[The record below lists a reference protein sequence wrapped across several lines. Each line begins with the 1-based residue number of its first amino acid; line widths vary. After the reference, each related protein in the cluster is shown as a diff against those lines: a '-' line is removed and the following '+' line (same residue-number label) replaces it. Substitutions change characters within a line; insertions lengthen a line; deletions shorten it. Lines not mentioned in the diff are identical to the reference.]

1 MVGSQAMRYF
11 DLTGRKCLDT
21 DYICTYHEY
30 SDDVER
36 SKNKGTFVCS
46 YQESKEYFV
55 LKTTGGIFEYE
66 ITDFSDSGRQLHDII
81 LEKSLHSGIA
91 AKPCV
96 LLSLKE
102 SHKYKKN
109 SPHFYKTM
117 SDIRALRAYGVIEPD
132 YLKQWRVFREAETY
146 RYSHPVLE
154 QKKDDFFKTDGVDYV
169 YDHDS
174 IHRSVAVEAVPAYT
188 KYMKDGAEV
197 NCDKQKFLS
206 LPEHIKIYGV
216 YEEACVLAIERS
228 LAPIPLAMTPEQA
241 FKYALMKVC
250 TSITS
255 GWFREYAWE
264 NHDKVLEFAQ
274 STEFSFWGR
283 FNSDLQKGLI
293 LKHIA
298 A

>member
-1 MVGSQAMRYF
+1 LIRQMTSLQIETPRVYLPLLKPSRYKGAYGGRGSAKSHFFAEMV
-11 DLTGRKCLDT
+11 
-21 DYICTYHEY
+21 I
-30 SDDVER
+30 ER
-36 SKNKGTFVCS
+36 CIIEKTSVVCIREV
-46 YQESKEYFV
+46 Q
-55 LKTTGGIFEYE
+55 
-66 ITDFSDSGRQLHDII
+66 
-81 LEKSLHSGIA
+81 KSLAQSV
-91 AKPCV
+91 KK
-96 LLSLKE
+96 LLEIK
-102 SHKYKKN
+102 
-109 SPHFYKTM
+109 
-117 SDIRALRAYGVIEPD
+117 I
-132 YLKQWRVFREAETY
+132 
-146 RYSHPVLE
+146 E